1 MHALQVL
8 LNTGMILFNYDLR
21 QVMDITIFSSYIIV
35 SIDSILISGV
45 LQTSDSR
52 LWIHEKVSYCALIFY
67 DGL

>member
-52 LWIHEKVSYCALIFY
+52 L
-67 DGL
+67 